1 VGLRITHLELADF
14 RSYERFAID
23 PDPELT
29 ILVGPNAAGKTN
41 VIEAIELLT
50 AAESFRRPSWGD
62 VVRWGADETRLELRA
77 HGDGRVLDTVMNA
90 TASGKR
96 SYEVNGKTRR
106 RVSEVAGI
114 IPCVVFT
121 PDDLRIVKDAADR
134 RRAAIDGVGDQLSP
148 AYRSARVEY
157 ERILKHRNT
166 LLRDDSRE
174 EEMLDLWTGRLV
186 DSGVTFGG
194 HRQRLF
200 ERLSSRMSEVY
211 RMLSGGEG
219 LTATYRPS
227 WEGHASGL
235 TDPVQATQTAL
246 RNRYREERGRGT
258 SLVGPHRDDVVFAV
272 DGRDARSFASQ
283 GQQRTIA
290 LAWKLAE
297 VGVITEI
304 GGQPPVL
311 LLDDVMSELDESRRH
326 ALAKFVGEAAQ
337 TFVTTTNIGY
347 FDQALAQRALIVE
360 LP

>member
-1 VGLRITHLELADF
+1 MGLSITHLEIVDF
-14 RSYERFAID
+14 RSYDWFTIE

-62 VVRWGADETRLELRA
+62 VIRWGAEEARLELRA
-77 HGDGRVLDTVMNA
+77 VGDGRVLDTVMSANLA
-90 TASGKR
+90 GRRT
-96 SYEVNGKTRR
+96 YEVNGKVRR

-134 RRAAIDGVGDQLSP
+134 RRSAIDGVGDQLSP

-157 ERILKHRNT
+157 ERILKHRNS
-166 LLRDDSRE
+166 LLRDEARE
-174 EEMLDLWTGRLV
+174 AEMLELWTGRLI
-186 DSGVTFGG
+186 DSGTSFSG
-194 HRQRLF
+194 HRRRLF
-200 ERLSSRMSEVY
+200 ERLSARMSEVY
-211 RMLSGGEG
+211 RTLSGGES
-219 LTATYRPS
+219 LTAVYQPS
-227 WEGHASGL
+227 WVGHAASAEEP
-235 TDPVQATQTAL
+235 TDAMREAL
-246 RNRYREERGRGT
+246 RRRQREEMGRGT
-258 SLVGPHRDDVVFAV
+258 TLVGPHRDDVLFAI
-272 DGRDARSFASQ
+272 DGRDARTFASQ

-311 LLDDVMSELDESRRH
+311 LLDDVMSELDEARRH
-326 ALAKFVGEAAQ
+326 ALAKFVGDAAQ
-337 TFVTTTNIGY
+337 TFVTTTNLGY
-347 FDQALAQRALIVE
+347 FDEDLVRRALVVQ
-360 LP
+360 LS